1 MDDILLNLQRGLEER
16 QIQCIIKQLF
26 AALHFLHTHRC
37 IHRDLKAGNIL
48 LCPDGSIRLAD
59 FGVSAK
65 NKKTL
70 NKRATFIGTPYW

>member
-48 LCPDGSIRLAD
+48 LCPDGSIRLGKQWSIAS
-59 FGVSAK
+59 GL
-65 NKKTL
+65 L
-70 NKRATFIGTPYW
+70 NNALVWS